1 MTPQTILKMEDP
13 EFRNEDPA
21 AAKQMNLL
29 NVTQSTFF
37 QICCP
42 QDQPSE
48 GDAVFILKG
57 LLVRWRRRQ
66 PAHKEEPPP
75 KLCPWTAAPPGDSG
89 LPGPVRSHNFF
100 VMTVMA
106 IINWQKKKK
115 KKVMHS
121 RQLAGLTGR
130 EVALRDSRPCAECQQ
145 GRLQGR
151 VAQPGSTERSGE
163 GRAGVEAENA
173 GEGPDS
179 AGVSGQC
186 SFHQGK
192 KCPQHQ
198 AHWQL
203 SVPRSPGPDMERLRS
218 PARARGILCLFQ
230 QHLSYAGA

>member
-1 MTPQTILKMEDP
+1 MPGLNAGQGTGFHTLRLRAHVTPQTILKMEDP

-115 KKVMHS
+115 S
-121 RQLAGLTGR
+121 DA
-130 EVALRDSRPCAECQQ
+130 
-145 GRLQGR
+145 
-151 VAQPGSTERSGE
+151 
-163 GRAGVEAENA
+163 
-173 GEGPDS
+173 
-179 AGVSGQC
+179 
-186 SFHQGK
+186 
-192 KCPQHQ
+192 
-198 AHWQL
+198 
-203 SVPRSPGPDMERLRS
+203 
-218 PARARGILCLFQ
+218 
-230 QHLSYAGA
+230 

>member
-1 MTPQTILKMEDP
+1 
-13 EFRNEDPA
+13 
-21 AAKQMNLL
+21 MNLL

-42 QDQPSE
+42 EDQPSE

-57 LLVRWRRRQ
+57 LLVRWRRRE

-89 LPGPVRSHNFF
+89 LPGPVRSHYFF

-115 KKVMHS
+115 KVMRS

-130 EVALRDSRPCAECQQ
+130 EVVLRDSRPCAECQQ

-186 SFHQGK
+186 SFHQGE

-198 AHWQL
+198 APWHP
-203 SVPRSPGPDMERLRS
+203 SVPRAHQGQTWSVSVRQHERVEFSASFSAAAVLCGGLKGPVACTCKALGD
-218 PARARGILCLFQ
+218 
-230 QHLSYAGA
+230 GAVTQ